1 MTCIAYFSHVSKT
14 FLNFLEKRFFPKLQR
29 QSFKNSTKRVQVSS
43 VFDQDWMS
51 YTINNKTGQK

>member
-14 FLNFLEKRFFPKLQR
+14 FLNFLEKRFFLKLQR

>member
-14 FLNFLEKRFFPKLQR
+14 FLNFLEKRFFPKLRR

-43 VFDQDWMS
+43 VFDQDCF
-51 YTINNKTGQK
+51 TINNKTGQK